1 MVADWDSGG
10 HGWYRPGLDIKD
22 HLSFLYQ
29 TAMDE
34 LAGKRVVILGLARQ
48 GKALARFAAQV
59 GAEVIVSDLRTNE
72 QLHPALEELK
82 DLPIEMVLG
91 EHPESLLE
99 GADLLA
105 ISGGVSTDLPIVKQA
120 RRRGIPLTNDSLEFM
135 KRTPATVIGVTG
147 SAGKTTTTALTGSMV
162 ETSGRRTWVGGNIGR
177 PLITQLDKMNQEDVV
192 VQELS
197 SFQLELWT
205 ESPPIAA
212 VLNITPNHL
221 DRHTTMA
228 AYSKAKSNIL
238 RFQSVEDVA
247 VLSADDPGAMALQDV
262 VRGRLRKF
270 SLELVVEDGAFVRQG
285 RVWMADGGKVWG
297 LCKLDEIPLRG
308 WHNVLNVLAAA
319 ILADSMGVSFEAI
332 RQAIKS
338 FTAVEHRLELVRK
351 IGGVQYVNDS
361 IATAPERAL
370 AALDSFTE
378 PIILLA
384 GGRDKDMVW
393 GEWAN
398 RVMQRVKAVV
408 LFGELAGFLQTLL
421 EDHEAMGA
429 GRPIITRVDTLDE
442 AVNIAWEIA
451 QEGDVVLL
459 APGGTSF
466 DGYVDFAERGEAF
479 RRSVHGLPVP
489 ATA

>member
-1 MVADWDSGG
+1 
-10 HGWYRPGLDIKD
+10 
-22 HLSFLYQ
+22 
-29 TAMDE
+29 
-34 LAGKRVVILGLARQ
+34 
-48 GKALARFAAQV
+48 
-59 GAEVIVSDLRTNE
+59 
-72 QLHPALEELK
+72 
-82 DLPIEMVLG
+82 
-91 EHPESLLE
+91 
-99 GADLLA
+99 
-105 ISGGVSTDLPIVKQA
+105 
-120 RRRGIPLTNDSLEFM
+120 
-135 KRTPATVIGVTG
+135 
-147 SAGKTTTTALTGSMV
+147 MV

-228 AYSKAKSNIL
+228 AYSEAKSNIL

-247 VLSADDPGAMALQDV
+247 VLSADDPGAMALQDI

-319 ILADSMGVSFEAI
+319 ILADSVGVSFEAI